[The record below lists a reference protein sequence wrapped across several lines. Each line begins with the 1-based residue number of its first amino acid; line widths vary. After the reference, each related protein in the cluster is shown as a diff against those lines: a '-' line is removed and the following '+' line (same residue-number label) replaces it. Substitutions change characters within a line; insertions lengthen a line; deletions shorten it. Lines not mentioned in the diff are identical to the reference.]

1 MRVAAVARV
10 ASPRI
15 DARSGGDRV
24 ARPAATFTAARATGD
39 AAARIER
46 SQASLGLASD
56 DDLGWTHV
64 LSSPEGREMAGMSP
78 RELSTRM
85 LALRDAL
92 ATLAPDLDV
101 AAMVTEQP
109 GLVLYDG
116 DADDVA
122 RETSRVWDG
131 LERAMGKGTD
141 PASSARGSRGDL
153 AAFASACPCAFA
165 IVLRRCSALEDF
177 TREAVV
183 KALGKP
189 LAEWIFSG
197 KPTDSR
203 FGVFGACVGSEW
215 GYLKRWR
222 RPRRNPGRGRASRA
236 FASRARTSTR
246 TSSSGHRRATC
257 ERPSRRRRGGVE
269 KKTRNSYVF

>member
-15 DARSGGDRV
+15 DARRDGYRV
-24 ARPAATFTAARATGD
+24 ARPSSTFTAARATGD
-39 AAARIER
+39 AASPASRGLR
-46 SQASLGLASD
+46 SLLGLASD

-131 LERAMGKGTD
+131 LERAMGEGTD

-197 KPTDSR
+197 KPTDSW

-215 GYLKRWR
+215 GYLKTMEAYATKSVEGTSLASFRKQSAYINKNKQLR
-222 RPRRNPGRGRASRA
+222 PQTSHVRAPVATPPRRS
-236 FASRARTSTR
+236 
-246 TSSSGHRRATC
+246 
-257 ERPSRRRRGGVE
+257 
-269 KKTRNSYVF
+269 

>member
-15 DARSGGDRV
+15 DARRVGYRV
-24 ARPAATFTAARATGD
+24 ARPSSTFTAARATGD
-39 AAARIER
+39 AASPASRGLR
-46 SQASLGLASD
+46 SLLGLASD

-122 RETSRVWDG
+122 RETSRVWGG
-131 LERAMGKGTD
+131 LERAMGGRT
-141 PASSARGSRGDL
+141 PPRALEAHAGPRRVRERVPVRVRHRPQAMLGARGLHARGGRQSAR
-153 AAFASACPCAFA
+153 
-165 IVLRRCSALEDF
+165 
-177 TREAVV
+177 
-183 KALGKP
+183 KP

-197 KPTDSR
+197 KPTDSW

-215 GYLKRWR
+215 GYLKTMEAYATKSVEGTSLASFRKQSAYINKNKQLR
-222 RPRRNPGRGRASRA
+222 PQTSHVRAPVATPPRRS
-236 FASRARTSTR
+236 
-246 TSSSGHRRATC
+246 
-257 ERPSRRRRGGVE
+257 
-269 KKTRNSYVF
+269 

>member
-15 DARSGGDRV
+15 DARRVGYRV
-24 ARPAATFTAARATGD
+24 ARPSSTFTAARATGD
-39 AAARIER
+39 AASPASRGLR
-46 SQASLGLASD
+46 SLLGLASD

-131 LERAMGKGTD
+131 LEAHAGT
-141 PASSARGSRGDL
+141 S
-153 AAFASACPCAFA
+153 
-165 IVLRRCSALEDF
+165 
-177 TREAVV
+177 
-183 KALGKP
+183 
-189 LAEWIFSG
+189 
-197 KPTDSR
+197 
-203 FGVFGACVGSEW
+203 
-215 GYLKRWR
+215 
-222 RPRRNPGRGRASRA
+222 PR
-236 FASRARTSTR
+236 SRARARARSP
-246 TSSSGHRRATC
+246 SSSGDARRSRTSRARRSSKRSGSHSRSGYSAAS
-257 ERPSRRRRGGVE
+257 RPTAGLASLARAWGASGGI
-269 KKTRNSYVF
+269 

>member
-1 MRVAAVARV
+1 
-10 ASPRI
+10 
-15 DARSGGDRV
+15 
-24 ARPAATFTAARATGD
+24 
-39 AAARIER
+39 
-46 SQASLGLASD
+46 
-56 DDLGWTHV
+56 
-64 LSSPEGREMAGMSP
+64 MAGMSP

-131 LERAMGKGTD
+131 LERAMGEGTD

-177 TREAVV
+177 TLPGTICDEAAMAFGDIALQSDPV
-183 KALGKP
+183 K
-189 LAEWIFSG
+189 
-197 KPTDSR
+197 
-203 FGVFGACVGSEW
+203 VG
-215 GYLKRWR
+215 R
-222 RPRRNPGRGRASRA
+222 
-236 FASRARTSTR
+236 
-246 TSSSGHRRATC
+246 
-257 ERPSRRRRGGVE
+257 
-269 KKTRNSYVF
+269 